1 MIITCDTPIESL
13 LDANAVE
20 ELANEYANI
29 VTTEVNNLTTT
40 LTTEQKK
47 GLSQEAFSL
56 DNDSILYEKG
66 VTIIGEL
73 SNISA
78 DTSSWKSEI
87 INKAKEKRKEEVEEL
102 KSKVYEKLVELS
114 GELAQLSF
122 QSILNKSPDIVSK
135 QENLKQLFDPFFRID
150 KSRSRNTGG
159 SGLGLYIAKTVFDYH
174 NIQYKIE
181 NTKRGVL
188 FTIILP
194 SNR

>member
-47 GLSQEAFSL
+47 GLSQEAFIL

-122 QSILNKSPDIVSK
+122 QSILNKTPDIVSK
-135 QENLKQLFDPFFRID
+135 QENLKQLYEKYKTKYD
-150 KSRSRNTGG
+150 KLLTM
-159 SGLGLYIAKTVFDYH
+159 K
-174 NIQYKIE
+174 E
-181 NTKRGVL
+181 
-188 FTIILP
+188 
-194 SNR
+194 

>member
-20 ELANEYANI
+20 ELTNEYANI

-40 LTTEQKK
+40 ITTEQKK
-47 GLSQEAFSL
+47 GLSQEAFIL

-78 DTSSWKSEI
+78 DTSSWKNEI
-87 INKAKEKRKEEVEEL
+87 INKAKEKRKEEIEEL

-114 GELAQLSF
+114 GSLAQLSF
-122 QSILNKSPDIVSK
+122 QRILNKSPELASQQ
-135 QENLKQLFDPFFRID
+135 QELKQLYEKYKVKYD
-150 KSRSRNTGG
+150 KLLTM
-159 SGLGLYIAKTVFDYH
+159 K
-174 NIQYKIE
+174 E
-181 NTKRGVL
+181 
-188 FTIILP
+188 
-194 SNR
+194 

>member
-47 GLSQEAFSL
+47 GLSQEAFIL

-78 DTSSWKSEI
+78 DTSSCKNEI
-87 INKAKEKRKEEVEEL
+87 INKAKEKRKEEIEEL

-114 GELAQLSF
+114 GSLAQLSF
-122 QSILNKSPDIVSK
+122 QRILNKSPELASQQ
-135 QENLKQLFDPFFRID
+135 QELKQLYEKYKVKYD
-150 KSRSRNTGG
+150 KLLTM
-159 SGLGLYIAKTVFDYH
+159 K
-174 NIQYKIE
+174 E
-181 NTKRGVL
+181 
-188 FTIILP
+188 
-194 SNR
+194 

>member
-13 LDANAVE
+13 LDANDVE

-40 LTTEQKK
+40 TTTEQKK
-47 GLSQEAFSL
+47 GLSQEAFIL

-78 DTSSWKSEI
+78 DTSSWKNEI
-87 INKAKEKRKEEVEEL
+87 INKAKEKRKEEIEEL

-114 GELAQLSF
+114 GSLAQLSF
-122 QSILNKSPDIVSK
+122 QRILNKSPELASQQ
-135 QENLKQLFDPFFRID
+135 QELKQLYEKYKVKYD
-150 KSRSRNTGG
+150 KLLTM
-159 SGLGLYIAKTVFDYH
+159 K
-174 NIQYKIE
+174 E
-181 NTKRGVL
+181 
-188 FTIILP
+188 
-194 SNR
+194 

>member
-1 MIITCDTPIESL
+1 MKEKNKGLIITIII
-13 LDANAVE
+13 
-20 ELANEYANI
+20 LAIFLFA
-29 VTTEVNNLTTT
+29 TT
-40 LTTEQKK
+40 
-47 GLSQEAFSL
+47 G
-56 DNDSILYEKG
+56 Y
-66 VTIIGEL
+66 IIYDKV
-73 SNISA
+73 I
-78 DTSSWKSEI
+78 T
-87 INKAKEKRKEEVEEL
+87 KEEVEEL